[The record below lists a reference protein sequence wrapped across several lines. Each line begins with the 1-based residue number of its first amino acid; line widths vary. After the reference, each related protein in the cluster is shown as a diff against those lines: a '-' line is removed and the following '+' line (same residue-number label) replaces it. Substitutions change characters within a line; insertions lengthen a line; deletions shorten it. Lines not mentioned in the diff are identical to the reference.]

1 MTTTLA
7 TARNNVSLSRVGAW
21 LACFAVF
28 TLAGCAARPPAPAV
42 SANHGWTKDEVSDS
56 YVFGYPLVLMTSA
69 RAAAS
74 APGGPGVNKLRYSRT
89 PPAADD
95 PGLPPRPDVDT
106 LASSGWL
113 DLSNEPVLL
122 ALPATRG
129 QYLDARVLDMWTN
142 VVWSTGS
149 LENARGAL
157 AKPRTIAFVA
167 PGWQGGLPDGV
178 ERVEAPGKSLWLAVR
193 VAATGPRELAAA
205 RRLQE
210 EVRVT
215 PLSAFDAED
224 NGRHRVRRVKGTK
237 RGKPLNDVSADRADD
252 DPPSFDDTPA
262 GQSAAVASLDANAFF
277 GRLADA
283 LQDNPPS
290 PNDPHALEIL
300 ADLGVKPGE
309 PLHLPTGAAQAIAGG
324 LAEARARIA
333 TAPNNALSVNG
344 WIWLGEGLGHY
355 DDDYALRAYA
365 AYAQP
370 GSGTKDDEVV
380 ATATLDADGKGL
392 DGSNRYVLHFPAK
405 GLPPVRAFW
414 TLTAYTLDG
423 ALVEGDFRRR
433 SIASRDALHRN
444 RDGSLDV
451 YVQAETPGRA
461 RQANW
466 LPTPDGAFEV
476 VMRLYAPQGPAID
489 GTWQPPALERQ

>member
-1 MTTTLA
+1 MTRTLA
-7 TARNNVSLSRVGAW
+7 TARNKVSLARVGAW
-21 LACFAVF
+21 LTCFAVF
-28 TLAGCAARPPAPAV
+28 GLAGCAARPPAPPAIT
-42 SANHGWTKDEVSDS
+42 NHGWTKDEVSDS

-74 APGGPGVNKLRYSRT
+74 APGGPGVNKLQHFAA
-89 PPAADD
+89 PPSADD

-113 DLSNEPVLL
+113 DLTAEPVLL
-122 ALPATRG
+122 TLPATRG

-142 VVWSTGS
+142 VVWSTGT
-149 LENARGAL
+149 LETARGAL

-178 ERVEAPGKSLWLAVR
+178 ERVEAPGKSLWLSVR

-205 RRLQE
+205 RRLQD

-224 NGRHRVRRVKGTK
+224 NGRQKAQRVKGTK
-237 RGKPLNDVSADRADD
+237 RGRPLKHASSDEAND
-252 DPPSFDDTPA
+252 DPPSFDDIPA
-262 GQSAAVASLDANAFF
+262 AQTASVTSLDANAFF

-290 PNDPHALEIL
+290 PSDPHALEIL

-309 PLHLPTGAAQAIAGG
+309 PVRLPASAAQAIAGG
-324 LAEARARIA
+324 LAEARERIA
-333 TAPNNALSVNG
+333 TAPNNVLSANG
-344 WIWLGEGLGHY
+344 WNWLADGLGHY

-380 ATATLDADGKGL
+380 ATATLDADGEAL
-392 DGSNRYVLHFPAK
+392 DGGNRYVLHFPAK

-414 TLTAYTLDG
+414 TLTVYTKDG
-423 ALVEGDFRRR
+423 ALVEGDFRHR
-433 SIASRDALHRN
+433 SIASRDALRRN
-444 RDGSLDV
+444 RDGSVDV
-451 YVQAETPGRA
+451 YLQAETPARA

-476 VMRLYAPQGPAID
+476 VMRLYAPQPPALD
-489 GTWQPPALERQ
+489 GTWQPPVIVRK